1 MLPIIEVMSDKVDER
16 SGRNERGFW
25 SIRRQEVYVNTG
37 KQYPEPFEIALEDGQ
52 PPYKPGKYI
61 LGLGAFQRGKYG
73 LELTRNIPLV
83 SLADALK
90 DISAQSKGA
99 AA

>member
-37 KQYPEPFEIALEDGQ
+37 KQYPEPFDITLEDGQ
-52 PPYKPGKYI
+52 APYKPGKYI

-73 LELTRNIPLV
+73 LELVRNLPLI
-83 SLADALK
+83 SLSDAQK
-90 DISAQSKGA
+90 DIAAQSKSSPV
-99 AA
+99 

>member
-37 KQYPEPFEIALEDGQ
+37 KQYPEAFEITLEDGQ
-52 PPYKPGKYI
+52 APYKPGKYI
-61 LGLGAFQRGKYG
+61 LGLGSFQRGKYG
-73 LELTRNIPLV
+73 LELVRNLPLI
-83 SLADALK
+83 SLSDAQK
-90 DISAQSKGA
+90 DIASQLKASPV
-99 AA
+99 